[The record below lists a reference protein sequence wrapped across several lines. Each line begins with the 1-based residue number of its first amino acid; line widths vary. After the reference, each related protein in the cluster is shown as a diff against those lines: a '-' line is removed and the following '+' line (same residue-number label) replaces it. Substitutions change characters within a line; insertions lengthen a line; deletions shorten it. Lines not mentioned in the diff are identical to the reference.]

1 MGKNKFYRNAANY
14 LEADAQ
20 NLVKQAESAVWQLL
34 PALHAPPES
43 PSGAKRAEHAAKI
56 KAKALELLQAK

>member
-43 PSGAKRAEHAAKI
+43 P
-56 KAKALELLQAK
+56 